1 MERAFRDERRRSPSH
16 SVKRALRGEHR
27 QSSSHSTGRAFRGER
42 RRSSNHS
49 VRRAL
54 HGEHRRSP
62 SHSTGRALRGE
73 HRRSPSHSVRRA
85 LRGEHRR
92 SPSREDSV
100 RSLRSSSLAPVV
112 LASRAVVLA
121 TAPSSPTQHSTAT
134 APHASPASASATRRL
149 LRRATSTSLALGFA
163 PVGRSPERA
172 AARSGSSGTSPPTVI
187 GRVPMPNA
195 IL

>member
-73 HRRSPSHSVRRA
+73 HRRSPS
-85 LRGEHRR
+85 
-92 SPSREDSV
+92 REDSV

-121 TAPSSPTQHSTAT
+121 TAPSSPTQHNTAT